1 MQRTWRLLPFLAA
14 IATAQQANPGRGV
27 NFYSIEKEI
36 ALGRH
41 LAGEF
46 QRNSEPFVSPATQT
60 YIDDL
65 GQRLAAQAGNPGF
78 TYTFALIADD
88 PTVLHEPAA
97 FPGGFVFVPARLI
110 LAAKDEG
117 ELAGML
123 AHTIAHVAARHA
135 TRQASR
141 GEILA
146 KTIPLL
152 YVGGTAGSAI
162 SRGNSLVL
170 PMKFMAMAR
179 TYELEAD
186 RLAVAITSAATYDPA
201 ALARYIEREQPSDEA
216 TPKASS
222 LLPPRTERLGALR
235 AAIETLAART
245 YGPHPGFE
253 GIQAEVRRLTAR

>member
-1 MQRTWRLLPFLAA
+1 

-36 ALGRH
+36 ALGRQ
-41 LAGEF
+41 LAAEF
-46 QRNSEPFVSPATQT
+46 QRNTTSFVSPATQT

-65 GQRLAAQAGNPGF
+65 GRSLAAQAGNPVF

-88 PTVLHEPAA
+88 PTVLHEPTA

-152 YVGGTAGSAI
+152 
-162 SRGNSLVL
+162 
-170 PMKFMAMAR
+170 
-179 TYELEAD
+179 
-186 RLAVAITSAATYDPA
+186 
-201 ALARYIEREQPSDEA
+201 
-216 TPKASS
+216 
-222 LLPPRTERLGALR
+222 
-235 AAIETLAART
+235 
-245 YGPHPGFE
+245 
-253 GIQAEVRRLTAR
+253 